1 MQAWLQ
7 LAANAARHS
16 TPGGSIELVSRI
28 TTSRPTE
35 FTHAT
40 GFTLATPRELGEFSA
55 STSADTG
62 HGDADDTTAT
72 ATAAAPAPSV
82 TALDRRAAVG
92 LRVPG
97 ADEAP
102 AERWLCLSARAAAT
116 PVIS

>member
-1 MQAWLQ
+1 L
-7 LAANAARHS
+7 S

-35 FTHAT
+35 FTHAI

-62 HGDADDTTAT
+62 HGDADDTTASAT
-72 ATAAAPAPSV
+72 ATATFV

-92 LRVPG
+92 GR
-97 ADEAP
+97 AP
-102 AERWLCLSARAAAT
+102 RSGR
-116 PVIS
+116 